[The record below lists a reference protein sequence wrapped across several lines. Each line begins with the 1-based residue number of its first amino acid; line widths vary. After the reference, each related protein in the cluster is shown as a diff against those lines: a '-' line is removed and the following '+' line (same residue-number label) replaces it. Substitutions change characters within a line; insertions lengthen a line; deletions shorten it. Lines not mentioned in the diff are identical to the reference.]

1 MHLIIALFSDNR
13 GRRHLTG
20 ASGHSFNTI
29 TRALRSQQ
37 AAVRAATLT
46 SQRLA
51 TPRRTVWPSAPLG
64 AQTAVSNGGP
74 AVISLTVNPPAGRQA
89 VLFDLVVFFLFLG
102 GGKWTEFIQRF
113 SNLWPL
119 KALLPNIPPF
129 MHTFKHRRRC
139 QPWRAKASSSG
150 AVRVRRLAQGHLDAQ
165 QTLPDF
171 AMLRFA
177 TRNFPANLTNQWRRL
192 ELT

>member
-51 TPRRTVWPSAPLG
+51 TPRRTAWPSAPLG

-119 KALLPNIPPF
+119 KALYNTAQHSPIHAHIQTPTAVSTMEGESQLVGSSEGEASCSGTPRHSADPPGF
-129 MHTFKHRRRC
+129 RDVAICNSQLSRKFD
-139 QPWRAKASSSG
+139 QSVASS
-150 AVRVRRLAQGHLDAQ
+150 
-165 QTLPDF
+165 
-171 AMLRFA
+171 
-177 TRNFPANLTNQWRRL
+177 
-192 ELT
+192 